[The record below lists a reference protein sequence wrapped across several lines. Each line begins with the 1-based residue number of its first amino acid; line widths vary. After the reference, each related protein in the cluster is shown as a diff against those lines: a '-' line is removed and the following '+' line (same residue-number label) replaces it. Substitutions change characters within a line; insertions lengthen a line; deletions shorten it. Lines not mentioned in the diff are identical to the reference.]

1 MRELTPYRGV
11 HPPHLDG
18 TFRARR
24 GEFRLVALPD
34 GRTRLEGSTWY
45 TLDMAPNAY
54 WAFWADLLVHAIH
67 DRVLAHVKRLAEADY
82 PPRPR
87 R

>member
-1 MRELTPYRGV
+1 MTPNV
-11 HPPHLDG
+11 
-18 TFRARR
+18 
-24 GEFRLVALPD
+24 
-34 GRTRLEGSTWY
+34 
-45 TLDMAPNAY
+45 Y

-82 PPRPR
+82 PPRLR